1 MTTHPHNQIVMKIYL
16 AERIT
21 ELYKILKS
29 HEVNDIDIII
39 CQKTPSH
46 KEFVNTTHFFPA
58 EKQTGSIEQG
68 SENAEYGGG
77 SSSALAPFCCE
88 ETLRF

>member
-1 MTTHPHNQIVMKIYL
+1 M
-16 AERIT
+16 
-21 ELYKILKS
+21 
-29 HEVNDIDIII
+29 
-39 CQKTPSH
+39 
-46 KEFVNTTHFFPA
+46 NTTHFFPA

-88 ETLRF
+88 ETPASTRITISEELPG